1 MWNTVVCVDLGWWDG
16 SRWAANFLCLK
27 GTRIKIC
34 NALSL
39 EFHSL
44 MDLENSIH
52 QCIFSFT
59 PSKVHPL
66 FSIFALSL
74 SVGTLR
80 EPGVPTAFSMPSLP
94 TGTRHSEEF
103 KDPERLFTSQAANIL
118 ESQTPV
124 FRTIRGRLQEG
135 FMLCGIACQKL
146 RC

>member
-1 MWNTVVCVDLGWWDG
+1 MG
-16 SRWAANFLCLK
+16 SQFSVSK
-27 GTRIKIC
+27 GHQDK
-34 NALSL
+34 NLQSLSL

-74 SVGTLR
+74 YVGTLR
-80 EPGVPTAFSMPSLP
+80 EPGVPTAFSMPNLP

-103 KDPERLFTSQAANIL
+103 KDPERLFTIQAANIL
-118 ESQTPV
+118 ES
-124 FRTIRGRLQEG
+124 
-135 FMLCGIACQKL
+135 
-146 RC
+146 